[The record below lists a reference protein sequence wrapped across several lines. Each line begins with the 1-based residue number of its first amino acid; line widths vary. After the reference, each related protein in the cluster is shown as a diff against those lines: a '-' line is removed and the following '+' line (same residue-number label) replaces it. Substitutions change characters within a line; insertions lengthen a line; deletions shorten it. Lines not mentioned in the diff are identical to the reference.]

1 MLTKPNCPV
10 IALEEHYLDEEIAS
24 HFTGADA
31 QRSPDMEKR
40 LLDLGALRLKEM
52 DEARIDVQVLSHQ
65 APSAQKLPADV
76 AVAVTRRANDR
87 LAAVIAAHPT
97 RFAGFAALPTADPE
111 AAADELE
118 RSVHE
123 LGFKGAMIHGLAD
136 GVFVDAK
143 RFWPIF
149 ACAEK
154 LDVPIYLHPSL
165 PHPQVMDA
173 YYKDYAKDFPMV

>member
-24 HFTGADA
+24 HFTGLETRRA
-31 QRSPDMEKR
+31 PDMEKR
-40 LLDLGALRLKEM
+40 LLDLGELRLKEM

-65 APSAQKLPADV
+65 APSSQKLPADV

-87 LAAVIAAHPT
+87 LAATIAAHPA
-97 RFAGFAALPTADPE
+97 RFAGFAALPTADSE

-118 RSVHE
+118 RSVTE

-136 GVFVDAK
+136 GVFVDANASG
-143 RFWPIF
+143 R
-149 ACAEK
+149 
-154 LDVPIYLHPSL
+154 SL
-165 PHPQVMDA
+165 PAPKNSTCRSTCIPPCRTRRSWM
-173 YYKDYAKDFPMV
+173 PTTRITRRTSPW